1 MKPAKTLTLCVVFP
15 LLTACDGWKGA
26 GTARIE
32 PPQAVFSQPC
42 AHPSQY
48 LRAGDYELL
57 AGRLGDALID
67 CEAKRAGLDGW
78 ADGVTKALGAG
89 R

>member
-1 MKPAKTLTLCVVFP
+1 VVR
-15 LLTACDGWKGA
+15 L
-26 GTARIE
+26 E

-42 AHPSQY
+42 ARPELF
-48 LRAGDYELL
+48 LRANDYELM

-78 ADGVTKALGAG
+78 AAGVVKSMGG
-89 R
+89 K